1 MKANDIPLGF
11 LSGHAYGPDYS
22 WQLNG
27 MRSALNSLGRNEAEM
42 LLTEYSP
49 YTAAEYQKD
58 GPVEKAEAAM
68 TFFNALPGFLECTD
82 LSFVNWAQY
91 IDPGFFVGDKLG
103 LIDRDSGARKA
114 LFNAFK
120 LYGMMPS
127 DRRRMSVSGSNVKG
141 LTTAAGIWMTS
152 GIGLAIGAGMYVVVI
167 FTTILL
173 FILQYVIYKMPIG
186 SDAYDGYH
194 LVFTV
199 RDSDEFE
206 AKLRQQLKDWGAQ
219 LTDSNITWQRDGIT
233 EFDFIIRRADSI
245 EYTDIKEFA
254 ERFPEI
260 VSFSYSSLTNT
271 HLI

>member
-1 MKANDIPLGF
+1 MT
-11 LSGHAYGPDYS
+11 LSVYYFN
-22 WQLNG
+22 QF
-27 MRSALNSLGRNEAEM
+27 
-42 LLTEYSP
+42 
-49 YTAAEYQKD
+49 TA
-58 GPVEKAEAAM
+58 
-68 TFFNALPGFLECTD
+68 
-82 LSFVNWAQY
+82 AQY
-91 IDPGFFVGDKLG
+91 IDFCCRLVLAFVIGGAIGLERSNRFKEAGIRTHIMVCVTSTLIMLISKYGFADMDWGTGMEYFGTKGADAARIAAQAV
-103 LIDRDSGARKA
+103 SGISFLCAGVIIK
-114 LFNAFK
+114 
-120 LYGMMPS
+120 
-127 DRRRMSVSGSNVKG
+127 VGSNVKG

-206 AKLRQQLKDWGAQ
+206 AQLRQQLKDWGAQ
-219 LTDSNITWQRDGIT
+219 LTDSNITWQRDGVT

-271 HLI
+271 HMI

>member
-1 MKANDIPLGF
+1 MT
-11 LSGHAYGPDYS
+11 LSVYYFN
-22 WQLNG
+22 QF
-27 MRSALNSLGRNEAEM
+27 
-42 LLTEYSP
+42 
-49 YTAAEYQKD
+49 TA
-58 GPVEKAEAAM
+58 V
-68 TFFNALPGFLECTD
+68 
-82 LSFVNWAQY
+82 QY
-91 IDPGFFVGDKLG
+91 IDCCRLVLAFVIGGAIGLERSNRFKEAGIRTHIMVCVTSTLIMLISKYGFADMDWGTGMEYFGTKGADAARIAAQAV
-103 LIDRDSGARKA
+103 SGISFLCAGVIIK
-114 LFNAFK
+114 
-120 LYGMMPS
+120 
-127 DRRRMSVSGSNVKG
+127 VGSNVKG

-206 AKLRQQLKDWGAQ
+206 AQLRQQLKDWGAQ
-219 LTDSNITWQRDGIT
+219 LTDSNITWQRDGVT